1 MSPNG
6 LKERPALV
14 LRVTEATRRRGT
26 EASTGT
32 RWWAVLGAAL
42 GVACALAGWLVVA
55 AVSVLGWLSDPAG
68 AMTGSLR
75 VATQFWLSA
84 HGAGAQLSASVHW
97 TLWPLTI
104 TALAALLLSGSG
116 TVTRRLQ
123 PPELHRAAASGGWR
137 PVLQAAAAV
146 GVGYLLAGLVLA
158 ISVGAAGQY
167 GRTVLGTLL
176 IGTAAALLGCVRG
189 EHLLAVLPPSLRA
202 VPRAVALGL
211 GLLLVSS
218 VLLLVVGLIRHWTM
232 AATLMDAS
240 AGGVFAGI
248 VLVLAQLAYLPN
260 LILWS
265 MSYLLGGG
273 FSVGAGSVVSPTVTD
288 LGLLPALPITAALPT
303 EQINDDRALL
313 WLLVPAVAG
322 AISAWWALRPLGAEG
337 RRPSGRLHGVDQHAL
352 IGGLVGL
359 LTGLLTLPLAA
370 LSRGSL
376 GTGRLVGLG
385 PRLLDLAVM
394 APTVLGLSGLVTG
407 LVIGLLRLR
416 RMLAAERADHEA
428 AERADD
434 EATVALDASAHPD
447 VSTDSHTDIDLEET
461 VALDGPRSADSEPTV
476 ALPRRSRRRRR

>member
-14 LRVTEATRRRGT
+14 LRVTEATRRRG
-26 EASTGT
+26 ADSLTGT

-42 GVACALAGWLVVA
+42 GAACALAGWLVVA
-55 AVSVLGWLSDPAG
+55 AVTLLGWLSDPAG
-68 AMTGSLR
+68 AMTSSLR

-84 HGAGAQLSASVHW
+84 HGASAHLSPTSYW

-104 TALAALLLSGSG
+104 TGLAALLLSGSG
-116 TVTRRLQ
+116 TATRRMQL
-123 PPELHRAAASGGWR
+123 PELHRVSVGSGLR

-158 ISVGAAGQY
+158 ISVGAPGQY
-167 GRTVLGTLL
+167 GRTILGTLL
-176 IGTAAALLGCVRG
+176 IGTGAALLGCVRG
-189 EHLLAVLPPSLRA
+189 EHLLTLLPPSLRA

-218 VLLLVVGLIRHWTM
+218 ALLLVIGLIRHWTM

-248 VLVLAQLAYLPN
+248 ILVLAQLAYLPN
-260 LILWS
+260 LVLWA
-265 MSYLLGGG
+265 MSYLLGAG
-273 FSVGAGSVVSPTVTD
+273 FSVGTGSVVSPTVTD

-322 AISAWWALRPLGAEG
+322 VIAAWWALRPLGAED
-337 RRPSGRLHGVDQHAL
+337 RRPGGRLHGVDQHAL
-352 IGGLVGL
+352 VGGLVGL
-359 LTGLLTLPLAA
+359 LTGLSTLPLAA

-407 LVIGLLRLR
+407 LVFGLLRLR
-416 RMLAAERADHEA
+416 RTLAAERADHDAAERADHEA
-428 AERADD
+428 
-434 EATVALDASAHPD
+434 TIALDRGMD
-447 VSTDSHTDIDLEET
+447 LDETVVLTDSEPT
-461 VALDGPRSADSEPTV
+461 DSEPTV
-476 ALPRRSRRRRR
+476 ALPRRPRRRPR